1 MQSIEAGATG
11 RKAASRDA
19 RAAPSA
25 KEPEKLA
32 HSTSDAQRL
41 ASCGKTTLF
50 KALASG
56 ELRYR
61 KLGKKTLILDAD
73 LRAWIAA
80 LPIGAPRQRAA

>member
-11 RKAASRDA
+11 RKAAPREPQA
-19 RAAPSA
+19 AAPA

-32 HSTSDAQRL
+32 HSTRDAQRL
-41 ASCGKTTLF
+41 VGCGKTTLF

-56 ELRYR
+56 ELTYR

-73 LRAWIAA
+73 LRTWVAT
-80 LPIGAPRQRAA
+80 LPIGSRKRAA

>member
-11 RKAASRDA
+11 RRAASREA

-56 ELRYR
+56 ELKYR

-73 LRAWIAA
+73 LRAWIAS
-80 LPIGAPRQRAA
+80 LPIGSRKSAA

>member
-1 MQSIEAGATG
+1 MQSIETVAAG
-11 RKAASRDA
+11 RKAASREA

-25 KEPEKLA
+25 RQPEKLA

-56 ELRYR
+56 ELKYR

-73 LRAWIAA
+73 LRAWIAG
-80 LPIGAPRQRAA
+80 LPIGASRQSAA